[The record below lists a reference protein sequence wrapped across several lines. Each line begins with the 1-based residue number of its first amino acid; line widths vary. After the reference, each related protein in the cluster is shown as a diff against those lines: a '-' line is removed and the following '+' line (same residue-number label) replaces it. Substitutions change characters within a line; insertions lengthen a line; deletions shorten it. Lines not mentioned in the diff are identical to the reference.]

1 MANFNNIK
9 HEIDQ
14 NVNTNGV
21 QAITGAILNETLK
34 DMIDEVDSKK
44 QDTLVAGSGI
54 AINGNV
60 ISATG
65 GSGQSYTAGEGID
78 IDPNNVISVDASDLA
93 GDGLKEDSNG
103 KLAVDPD
110 EFQEKLTAGAN
121 IQISGSTI
129 SATDTTYSAGQGL
142 DLNGTTFSVDYNE
155 VQEKLESGQNIKTVN
170 GYSLLGSGDIVIGG
184 GGGGNYLPLEGGT
197 LQNTAAGED
206 TELKVI
212 DGMDEDYVKIVA
224 PESQGEEPHIEIFE
238 NGSGDTKIYYDHIE
252 RGAQTTIN
260 YPSSSGTLA
269 LTSDIPEAGSG
280 LIENASGEFEVDT
293 TAIQEKLV
301 AGQNITIQGNVI
313 SASGGSGQS
322 YVAGNGIDIT
332 GNTISVDNTVAT
344 TSDLAGYLPLTGGIL
359 RADSLSTGLSIKSP
373 SNDSTVFI
381 NSADTIS
388 PTIEL
393 RREITNPTIGDVK
406 EVEINQERLDIFRYD
421 TGNVYRGDSLYFPQ
435 FKTGTI
441 ALDTDLAGKQDTLVA
456 GANITIQGNVISATG
471 GGSGSYVA
479 GNGINI
485 SGSTI
490 SVDENYL
497 DGEYLPL
504 SGGLLKADPNDA
516 ETLLDI
522 AAPDDTSAISMSADT
537 IDSRLAL
544 SADINDSGV
553 SGGDV
558 YRTVLSNNGRIQ
570 LDEKTVDP
578 LDPTSITTT
587 SYTLFLPQQND
598 IIATRSDISSFQ
610 LWTSGVGDN
619 SLLGPQATISGSSA
633 TATGDGAI
641 SVGRDTKATANYT
654 FAGGQTCTAAGPSSI
669 SYGRG
674 TKTNS
679 EGEAALGKYNSSH
692 IYNGTAPRNYYTR
705 FSIGNGSS
713 TVNTKNSF
721 EVRSDDKVFVYGLGG
736 YQGDG
741 NDTTS
746 LSLQDVVNGK
756 QDTLVAGQ
764 NITIQ
769 NNVISASGGSGSGLW
784 VSGEGTNSLK
794 APATAADPN
803 ASTTGVGSL
812 SSGISS
818 THSGQTRSSLTQG
831 DYAVNFGRGNQVAG
845 DYAGAIGSG
854 NSASGDAGFAIGS
867 NNSAFGNASFAGGSS
882 STAGGSDDFAFNGT
896 TGIGGNNVAINGTIN
911 GTGYHNFALN
921 GEVGGSGSNPNY
933 SIAIGRRLGN
943 AGSGAHTYADNS
955 IAIGGTTDGAHSIA
969 IGGHTI
975 NEYEIGIGPY
985 NKTYGSNDNSVRTSF
1000 TVGNG
1005 SSVNGQTTSRN
1016 VIEVKKNDD
1025 LYVSG
1030 VGGFDGTNS
1039 AASDTLQDV
1048 LNGKQDQLTA
1058 GTGISIQGN
1067 VISATGGGGGSSYS
1081 AGPGITIN
1089 QNNEISA
1096 NPDGINI
1103 VFDSNDQL
1111 NLEYTSI
1118 AGNLQGTGLQVDSNT
1133 GASLEVDFSQI
1144 PGNIAGNGLQDD
1156 GNGLLEIDTS
1166 QIAGNGLQD
1175 SGNGTLE
1182 IDITTIASDLSGNFL
1197 PLTGG
1202 QLQADPSDAETL
1214 LDVTAPDTTS
1224 SISMSADTID
1234 SKLAISADI
1243 ENAGISDGDTFRT
1256 VFTNTGE
1263 IQVNAKTVNPLDPT
1277 DITPTTY
1284 TLVLPQKND
1293 TIATLSDIQGGGGSS
1308 YTAGAG
1314 INIDSNNVISN
1325 TAPDPGLFV
1334 ATSGTNG
1341 IRTSNAYNTSTGN
1354 DAIALGSYSKTTA
1367 SNSFAIGSWS
1377 EATGIESM
1385 CFGQN
1390 SKARAQGQV
1399 SIGKNAGPISL
1410 TTGTNSLCLGYYSEA
1425 TNPEEIAIGK
1435 ANKSINTGTTAE
1447 KTQFTVGNG
1456 TGMNARSNL
1465 IEAKQNNDIYVYGVG
1480 GFNGTNAGQSGVET
1494 LQQAIANAG
1503 GGGTSYTAGQA
1514 IDITNGAISVDYGSG
1529 LGLGTNSELQVEWS
1543 EGPTQLAG
1551 SGLSANTQTGQLDVD
1566 FTSVQGKL
1574 TAGSGITIS
1583 GNTISATGGG
1593 GSSLW
1598 TSGTGTGS
1606 VMSPG
1611 ANQANGNN
1619 SISAG
1624 DFTRSNGT
1632 SSVALGGST
1641 TATGLTSVAIGA
1653 NSTAAG
1659 SYSVALGHG
1668 LGAANTD
1675 ETALGKYNNNISTGT
1690 SNEKTF
1696 FTIGNG
1702 TGTNAKSNLI
1712 EAKENSDIY
1721 VYGIGGFD
1729 GTNSSGSQTLQD
1741 VINNSWILGGGQ
1753 YSLMSPGA
1761 TSASGNYSISA
1772 GYDSQSNANYS
1783 VAIAG
1788 GICAYD
1794 DSDPDTIV
1802 DGNHGVAICEGAI
1815 VEGEYGI
1822 AIGKGA
1828 QAGSHSLALGEDT
1841 NSQGYKCVAVAGGQ
1855 TQIGNYNFGATTGV
1869 AEGNYSVALAGGY
1882 SVGEASLAMGD
1893 QSISTSYTSVALG
1906 LGAMTYDN
1914 PTIQNASDPNAG
1926 EIAVGRYN
1934 YSDENFVFSVGCGIP
1949 DTSDP
1954 ENSVRQNAITITNDG
1969 KIFLKGL
1976 GGYTGTSVSGC
1987 TDLVSFLNNL

>member
-34 DMIDEVDSKK
+34 DMIDEVDDKK

-103 KLAVDPD
+103 KLAVDPN

-197 LQNTAAGED
+197 LQNTAPGED

-260 YPSSSGTLA
+260 YPSESGTLA

-344 TSDLAGYLPLTGGIL
+344 TSDLSGYLPLTGGIL
-359 RADSLSTGLSIKSP
+359 KADSIATGLSIKSP

-381 NSADTIS
+381 NSTDTIS

-471 GGSGSYVA
+471 GGSGSYTA

-522 AAPDDTSAISMSADT
+522 AAPDDTSAVSISTDT
-537 IDSRLAL
+537 SDSRITL
-544 SADINDSGV
+544 SEESSQVGTNRIFSTQITNRGNVNLEAKNGS
-553 SGGDV
+553 
-558 YRTVLSNNGRIQ
+558 TV
-570 LDEKTVDP
+570 
-578 LDPTSITTT
+578 
-587 SYTLFLPQQND
+587 
-598 IIATRSDISSFQ
+598 
-610 LWTSGVGDN
+610 
-619 SLLGPQATISGSSA
+619 
-633 TATGDGAI
+633 
-641 SVGRDTKATANYT
+641 ANYIVE
-654 FAGGQTCTAAGPSSI
+654 FPQKS
-669 SYGRG
+669 G
-674 TKTNS
+674 TI
-679 EGEAALGKYNSSH
+679 AL
-692 IYNGTAPRNYYTR
+692 T
-705 FSIGNGSS
+705 
-713 TVNTKNSF
+713 
-721 EVRSDDKVFVYGLGG
+721 SDLA
-736 YQGDG
+736 
-741 NDTTS
+741 
-746 LSLQDVVNGK
+746 GK
-756 QDTLVAGQ
+756 QDTLTAGTG
-764 NITIQ
+764 ITIQ
-769 NNVISASGGSGSGLW
+769 NNVISATGGSGSGLW

-818 THSGQTRSSLTQG
+818 TDAGHTRSSLTQG
-831 DYAVNFGRGNQVAG
+831 DYAVNFGKANQVAG
-845 DYAGAIGSG
+845 DYAGSIGYG
-854 NSASGDAGFAIGS
+854 NSASGDASFAIGS
-867 NNSAFGNASFAGGSS
+867 NNSAFGNASFAGGTNSS
-882 STAGGSDDFAFNGT
+882 AGASADFAFNGT
-896 TGIGGNNVAINGTIN
+896 TGSGGNNVAINGTIN

-933 SIAIGRRLGN
+933 STAIGRRLGN
-943 AGSGAHTYADNS
+943 TGVAAHTYADNS

-1081 AGPGITIN
+1081 AGPGITID

-1096 NPDGINI
+1096 NPDGTNI
-1103 VFDSNDQL
+1103 VLDSNDQL
-1111 NLEYTSI
+1111 SLEYTSV

-1144 PGNIAGNGLQDD
+1144 P
-1156 GNGLLEIDTS
+1156 S

-1182 IDITTIASDLSGNFL
+1182 VDYSSVVATLVGPGIQDEGGYLGIDYTTIPSEIAGNGLQDDGNGLLEVDFSTVQEKLVAGQNITISGNVISASGGGSGSYVAGNGINISGGTISVDESYLDDVYL

-1202 QLQADPSDAETL
+1202 IVKAASGSAETL
-1214 LDVTAPDTTS
+1214 LDVSAPDDTS
-1224 SISMSADTID
+1224 AISMSADTID
-1234 SKLAISADI
+1234 SRLALSADI
-1243 ENAGISDGDTFRT
+1243 NDSGVSGGDVYRT
-1256 VFTNTGE
+1256 VLSNNGR
-1263 IQVNAKTVNPLDPT
+1263 IQLDEKTVDPLDPT
-1277 DITPTTY
+1277 SITTTSY
-1284 TLVLPQKND
+1284 TLFLPQQNDIIATRSDISSFQLWTSGVGDNSLLGPQATTSGSSATATGDGAISVGKDTKATANYTFAGGQTCTAAGHSSISYGRGTKTNSEGEAALGKYNSSHIYNGTAPRNYYTRFSIGNGSSAINTKNSFEVRSDDKVFVYGLGGYQGDGND
-1293 TIATLSDIQGGGGSS
+1293 TTSLSLQDVVNGKQDTLTAGTGITITNNVISASGGGGGSYS
-1308 YTAGAG
+1308 AGAG
-1314 INIDSNNVISN
+1314 
-1325 TAPDPGLFV
+1325 L
-1334 ATSGTNG
+1334 
-1341 IRTSNAYNTSTGN
+1341 
-1354 DAIALGSYSKTTA
+1354 
-1367 SNSFAIGSWS
+1367 
-1377 EATGIESM
+1377 
-1385 CFGQN
+1385 
-1390 SKARAQGQV
+1390 
-1399 SIGKNAGPISL
+1399 SL
-1410 TTGTNSLCLGYYSEA
+1410 TGST
-1425 TNPEEIAIGK
+1425 
-1435 ANKSINTGTTAE
+1435 
-1447 KTQFTVGNG
+1447 F
-1456 TGMNARSNL
+1456 
-1465 IEAKQNNDIYVYGVG
+1465 
-1480 GFNGTNAGQSGVET
+1480 
-1494 LQQAIANAG
+1494 
-1503 GGGTSYTAGQA
+1503 
-1514 IDITNGAISVDYGSG
+1514 SVDYGSG

-1741 VINNSWILGGGQ
+1741 VINNNWILGGGQ

-1761 TSASGNYSISA
+1761 NSASGNYSIAA
-1772 GYDSQSNANYS
+1772 GYDSQSNADYS

-1802 DGNHGVAICEGAI
+1802 DGNHGVAIGEGAI

-1828 QAGSHSLALGEDT
+1828 IAGSNSLALGEDT

-1869 AEGNYSVALAGGY
+1869 AEGNYSVALSGGY

-1906 LGAMTYDN
+1906 LGAMTYDS